1 MPFAEIEGIKTRYEV
16 RGDGPPLL
24 LLAPVGFDDS
34 LSRRWADRVWRGFR
48 PLDALAGDFRLIVYD
63 RRETGGSGGR
73 IEPLTWPLFAR
84 HAEGLLDH
92 LGIQDAVVL
101 GGCIGCSVALA
112 LAAHYPERCRAL
124 LLHWPVGGFH
134 WLNRGRANCDRHIA
148 FAREHGLEGVAERAR
163 QSGFFWSDPE
173 SGPWSS
179 VIASD
184 SGFAESFVRQDPDHY
199 LQVVAQCRDN
209 LFGDTLPSGAT
220 GEQLTAINVPAFI
233 MPGDD
238 ALHTTSC
245 AQVLRELLPQAKL
258 SSLKLSQQ
266 NATTIAQW
274 VCESA
279 SVRDA
284 ARLGIA
290 A

>member
-1 MPFAEIEGIKTRYEV
+1 
-16 RGDGPPLL
+16 
-24 LLAPVGFDDS
+24 
-34 LSRRWADRVWRGFR
+34 
-48 PLDALAGDFRLIVYD
+48 
-63 RRETGGSGGR
+63 
-73 IEPLTWPLFAR
+73 
-84 HAEGLLDH
+84 LLDH
-92 LGIQDAVVL
+92 LGIENAFFL

-112 LAAHYPERCRAL
+112 LGAHFPERCRAL

-148 FAREHGLEGVAERAR
+148 YAREHGLTGVSKRAR

-179 VIASD
+179 VIATD
-184 SGFAESFVRQDPDHY
+184 SGFAESFIRQDLEHY

-220 GEQLTAINVPAFI
+220 GEQLSAINVPAFI

-245 AQVLRELLPQAKL
+245 AQVLRELIPQAKL

-274 VCESA
+274 VCESTA
-279 SVRDA
+279 EQDA
-284 ARLGIA
+284 ARPGIA